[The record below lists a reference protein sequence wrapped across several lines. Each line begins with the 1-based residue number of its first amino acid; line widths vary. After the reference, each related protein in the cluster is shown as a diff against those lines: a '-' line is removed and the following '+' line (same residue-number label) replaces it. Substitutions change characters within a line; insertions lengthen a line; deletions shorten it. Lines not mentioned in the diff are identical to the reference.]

1 MSTFVSVVEV
11 ENITV
16 DQPTCGRPCCR
27 TEYRI
32 RVLGNDIPVSKDVFD
47 RINRKMR
54 EDEGFDRYDILGCSR
69 AGYVRRRDPVL
80 LTLTLEE

>member
-27 TEYRI
+27 TEYKV
-32 RVLGNDIPVSKDVFD
+32 RVLGKDIPVSKETFE
-47 RINRKMR
+47 RINRKMNQNDR
-54 EDEGFDRYDILGCSR
+54 LDRYDILGCSR
-69 AGYVRRRDPVL
+69 AGYVRRQEPVL